1 MDLQKIGRFL
11 KILRKESNLTQEQL
25 AEVVGVAAR
34 TVSRWETGS
43 NMPELSILIQLS
55 EIYDVDLK
63 EIIEGE
69 RRNGSMD
76 NETKEI
82 LEMVAD
88 YSEEEKKKAV
98 KIGNVSF
105 WIIYLTCAAAI
116 ALQLVLFADL
126 KLVAGET
133 AALAIGGISYLVLIT
148 REGVWDAGASKKRT
162 PINDVVLSVL
172 FAGAFSILYAITI
185 FRMSG
190 GSEKTPLY
198 TGLFFIGISVLCFLT
213 LRLLAFWSYRE
224 RRRKEMK

>member
-11 KILRKESNLTQEQL
+11 KVLRKERNLTQEQL
-25 AEVVGVAAR
+25 AELLGVAAR

-63 EIIEGE
+63 EIIKGE
-69 RRNGSMD
+69 RRNGSID
-76 NETKEI
+76 NDTKET

-88 YSEEEKKKAV
+88 YSEEEKKKAA

-105 WIIYLTCAAAI
+105 GIIFLACATAI
-116 ALQLVLFADL
+116 LLQLFLYAEL

-133 AALAIGGISYLVLIT
+133 AALVIGGIAYLVQIT
-148 REGVWDAGASKKRT
+148 REGAWDAGASKKRT
-162 PINDVVLSVL
+162 SINDAVLSVL
-172 FAGAFSILYAITI
+172 LAVGFSVLYATTI

-190 GSEKTPLY
+190 GSEKIPLY
-198 TGLFFIGISVLCFLT
+198 TALFFIGISVLCFFT
-213 LRLLAFWSYRE
+213 LRLLAFWSHKE
-224 RRRKEMK
+224 KRRKEKK